1 MTRFSRLA
9 RGLLLAAVAA
19 AFTVTAPALAKPSSS
34 SGSSSSRSSSH
45 GYSAPNSHF
54 PAPLPHATTPGVEP
68 PPSAAAPPSASGAPR
83 SGGYAAPGSSA
94 PVMPPSA
101 SSSSGYRAP
110 SGSAAPAGFRSG
122 SDAAMTRR
130 GAGTA
135 YTSYKATQSQF
146 RAAAAPPAAPPSN
159 SSFASVTRVSSYST
173 LVVHRNSYYS
183 SWGYVPP
190 SYIYGYGPHF
200 GMWDA
205 IFVWSLASAAAN
217 AAQADWFYHHQYD
230 QGYIDWRRQAEIEA
244 QQNADL
250 RAQLATIDQRI
261 STLESQGVAR
271 DPNYLPPG
279 ADAQVALAAENVVSK
294 DAHDADFDVT
304 AEPSQGKHS
313 SHIWLDIALVVLVV
327 GIVGYFMS
335 RRATA

>member
-9 RGLLLAAVAA
+9 RGLLLIAVAI
-19 AFTVTAPALAKPSSS
+19 AFTAAEPAFAK
-34 SGSSSSRSSSH
+34 GGGGGGGGSRSAGSH
-45 GYSAPNSHF
+45 GYTPPPPSHF
-54 PAPLPHATTPGVEP
+54 PTPP
-68 PPSAAAPPSASGAPR
+68 PRPTPSEPSAAAPAAPR
-83 SGGYAAPGSSA
+83 PAPGSSA

-101 SSSSGYRAP
+101 PASSGYHAP
-110 SGSAAPAGFRSG
+110 SSAVAPAATRNG

-130 GAGTA
+130 GASTA
-135 YTSYKATQSQF
+135 YTSYRATQSQF

-159 SSFASVTRVSSYST
+159 SSFASVTRYSSYST
-173 LVVHRNSYYS
+173 LVVHRNTYYS

-205 IFVWSLASAAAN
+205 IFLWSLASAAGN
-217 AAQADWFYHHQYD
+217 AAQADWFYHHQTD
-230 QGYIDWRRQAEIEA
+230 PGYLDWRRQAEIEA

-261 STLESQGVAR
+261 STLQAQGVAR

-279 ADAQVALAAENVVSK
+279 ADPQVALAAENVVSK
-294 DAHDADFDVT
+294 DAADADTDVT
-304 AEPSQGKHS
+304 AAGQAPKRS
-313 SHIWLDIALVVLVV
+313 SHLWLDIALVVLVV
-327 GIVGYFMS
+327 GGVGFFMS
-335 RRATA
+335 RRRAAI

>member
-9 RGLLLAAVAA
+9 RGLLLAAVAVA
-19 AFTVTAPALAKPSSS
+19 LTATAPVLAKPS
-34 SGSSSSRSSSH
+34 GSSSRPSSSH
-45 GYSAPNSHF
+45 GYSPPPSSHV
-54 PAPLPHATTPGVEP
+54 PAPLPHATTP
-68 PPSAAAPPSASGAPR
+68 AAPPSAAPAAPR

-101 SSSSGYRAP
+101 PASSGYRAP
-110 SGSAAPAGFRSG
+110 SGAAAPAATRNG

-130 GAGTA
+130 GASSA

-146 RAAAAPPAAPPSN
+146 RTAAAPPAPPPSN

-205 IFVWSLASAAAN
+205 IFIWSLASAAGN

-230 QGYIDWRRQAEIEA
+230 PGYIDWRRQAEIEA
-244 QQNADL
+244 QQNADM

-261 STLESQGVAR
+261 STLEAQGVAR

-279 ADAQVALAAENVVSK
+279 ADPQVALAAENVVSK
-294 DAHDADFDVT
+294 DAADADTDVT
-304 AEPSQGKHS
+304 AAGQPAKHS
-313 SHIWLDIALVVLVV
+313 SHFWLDIALVVLVL
-327 GIVGYFMS
+327 GGVGYFMS
-335 RRATA
+335 RRARA

>member
-9 RGLLLAAVAA
+9 RGLLLAAVAI
-19 AFTVTAPALAKPSSS
+19 AFTATVPALAKGGGGGGGHYTP
-34 SGSSSSRSSSH
+34 
-45 GYSAPNSHF
+45 PPPSHF
-54 PAPLPHATTPGVEP
+54 PTPPPHATTPSA
-68 PPSAAAPPSASGAPR
+68 PPSAAPPAAAPAAPR

-101 SSSSGYRAP
+101 PASSGYHPLPGTAGP
-110 SGSAAPAGFRSG
+110 AATRSG
-122 SDAAMTRR
+122 SDAGMTRR
-130 GAGTA
+130 GASTA

-146 RAAAAPPAAPPSN
+146 RTAAAPPAAPPSN

-205 IFVWSLASAAAN
+205 IFIWSLASAAGN

-250 RAQLATIDQRI
+250 RAQLATIDQRMT
-261 STLESQGVAR
+261 TLQAQGVAR

-279 ADAQVALAAENVVSK
+279 ADPQVALAAENVVAK
-294 DAHDADFDVT
+294 DAADADIDVT
-304 AEPSQGKHS
+304 AAGQAPKHS
-313 SHIWLDIALVVLVV
+313 SHLWLDIALIVLVV
-327 GIVGYFMS
+327 GGVGYFMS

>member
-9 RGLLLAAVAA
+9 RGLLLAAVVVALTA
-19 AFTVTAPALAKPSSS
+19 TAPVLAKPSSS
-34 SGSSSSRSSSH
+34 GSSSRGYSPPPSSH
-45 GYSAPNSHF
+45 V
-54 PAPLPHATTPGVEP
+54 PAPLPHATTPAAP
-68 PPSAAAPPSASGAPR
+68 PAAAPGAPR

-101 SSSSGYRAP
+101 PASSGYHAP
-110 SGSAAPAGFRSG
+110 SGAAAPAATRNG

-130 GAGTA
+130 GASTA

-146 RAAAAPPAAPPSN
+146 RTAAAPPAAPPSN
-159 SSFASVTRVSSYST
+159 SSFAGVTRVSSYST

-205 IFVWSLASAAAN
+205 IFIWSLASAAGN

-250 RAQLATIDQRI
+250 RAQLATIDQRV
-261 STLESQGVAR
+261 STLQAQGVAR

-279 ADAQVALAAENVVSK
+279 ADPQVALAAENVVSK
-294 DAHDADFDVT
+294 DAADADTDVT
-304 AEPSQGKHS
+304 AAGQPAKHI
-313 SHIWLDIALVVLVV
+313 SHFWLDIALVVLVLGGV
-327 GIVGYFMS
+327 AYFMS
-335 RRATA
+335 RRARA